1 MRIYVQVPEE
11 DLTEFTKL
19 MEKNHIMYTPDGNG
33 YYKTKTGK
41 IIYQFWCEKN
51 RGKGRPSKRIPKE
64 KIKELKSQGMTI
76 NAISKELGIARSSVY
91 NYLNMEEEMNKKVKA
106 YSELLDNIAWY
117 NKGNIFDLAKMAKEL
132 NRNYTKDLAERK
144 QALITK
150 DKAEKFLDK

>member
-1 MRIYVQVPEE
+1 MRMYVQVPKE
-11 DLTEFTKL
+11 DLAEFLKL
-19 MEKNHIMYTPDGNG
+19 MDKNHIMCTPDGEG

-41 IIYQFWCEKN
+41 IIYQFWCEKTK
-51 RGKGRPSKRIPKE
+51 RIGRPSKQIPRE
-64 KIKELKSQGMTI
+64 KIEEMKAQGMSMKE
-76 NAISKELGIARSSVY
+76 ISQKLGIGRASLY
-91 NYLNMEEEMNKKVKA
+91 NYLNMGDEMNKKVKA